1 MSGRDDDD
9 TRHEDAEERQLGG
22 RRTQATK
29 KELQVFARRLHK
41 AMIPKGLSNSD
52 LARALWE
59 ETKDNKGYMV
69 AKNRYRIA
77 LYLRCEA
84 FPSLPV
90 FQKMTEVLEVQPEY
104 LAPHLF
110 SQGDDDGDDPSQ
122 TRFSMELVP
131 GRPDLVH
138 LQLSAV
144 LPLATAAKISQL
156 FSDVRGAAATNT
168 IAVPG
173 VDTDLED
180 DDQ

>member
-1 MSGRDDDD
+1 
-9 TRHEDAEERQLGG
+9 
-22 RRTQATK
+22 
-29 KELQVFARRLHK
+29 
-41 AMIPKGLSNSD
+41 
-52 LARALWE
+52 
-59 ETKDNKGYMV
+59 
-69 AKNRYRIA
+69 
-77 LYLRCEA
+77 
-84 FPSLPV
+84 
-90 FQKMTEVLEVQPEY
+90 
-104 LAPHLF
+104 
-110 SQGDDDGDDPSQ
+110 
-122 TRFSMELVP
+122 MELVP